1 MADFRKSLPVL
12 AVFALILAS
21 AVSANAQGPAF
32 SCFANAGVPPIVR
45 AEGITELVGDIL
57 LNCTGGTPTPAGQPI
72 PAVNIQIFLNTPV
85 TSKLVSGSTLTEAL
99 LFLDDPGPQNLAN
112 TVQDPCTTTVCT
124 NTGNGTGAGYYTG
137 QPGSLGNKNVFQA
150 QTVAGNPNSLL
161 WIGVPIDPPGSVAQR
176 IIRITNVRAYA
187 AQFGAGSTVPTAI
200 TTLISASGTFSVP
213 INNPIQTVALIQKG
227 LSFSTSSVTT
237 LQQCFTQSF
246 KKVNTLTYQELF
258 ATAFKK
264 YNKGSSDAS
273 PTTAVAQ
280 NDFSPALNFE
290 TGFYNPNLTSTN
302 GLNVAGLPTFGTRLK
317 ASFANIPSG
326 VSLYVSTVNTDSNTL
341 DRARL
346 TSSETGAYSAV
357 SASTATGAPSSVAAV
372 TLTSGAGTAVWEV
385 TESEAT
391 SFAKLTFDV
400 YVSYTANPG
409 AGSPALGTGTVAGS
423 FAPISTTV
431 AVASSPIPRFVD
443 TGTASNIVTINPCV
457 TNLLFPFVTSQAGFD
472 TGIAISNTSKD
483 PFSTSTQEGTCTVNS
498 YGANEVAAITTPS
511 VAAGTTWV
519 GLASSL
525 MPNFQGYLIAQCR
538 FQYAHG
544 FSFVTKVGAVDVA
557 MGYLALV
564 IPDPARTPAPFPCGG
579 GSTIAGCV
587 LSGEQLGQ

>member
-12 AVFALILAS
+12 AVFALMLMS
-21 AVSANAQGPAF
+21 AVTASAQGPAF

-45 AEGITELVGDIL
+45 AEGITELVGDLI

-112 TVQDPCTTTVCT
+112 QTQAPCLTTVCT
-124 NTGNGTGAGYYTG
+124 NVGNGVGSGYYVG
-137 QPGSLGNKNVFQA
+137 QGSGTNVNVFQG
-150 QTVAGNPNSLL
+150 QSVPGNANSLL
-161 WIGVPIDPPGSVAQR
+161 WIGVPIDPPGSVGQR

-187 AQFGAGSTVPTAI
+187 AQFGAGSTVPTQI
-200 TTLISASGTFSVP
+200 TALISTSGTFSVP
-213 INNPIQTVALIQKG
+213 INNPIQTIALIQKG
-227 LSFSTSSVTT
+227 LGFALSSGPTT

-246 KKVNTLTYQELF
+246 TKVATLKYTELF

-264 YNKGSSDAS
+264 YNIGSSDGS

-280 NDFSPALNFE
+280 NNFSPALNYE
-290 TGFYNPNLTSTN
+290 TGFYNPGFTTTN

-317 ASFANIPSG
+317 ATFAGIPSG
-326 VSLYVSTVNTDSNTL
+326 VSLYASIANTTSASDL
-341 DRARL
+341 ARM
-346 TSSETGAYSAV
+346 TSSETGGFSAV
-357 SASTATGAPSSVAAV
+357 SASTASGAPAGVAAIS
-372 TLTSGAGTAVWEV
+372 LTSGAGTAVWEV
-385 TESEAT
+385 TESSST
-391 SFAKLTFDV
+391 SFATVTFDV
-400 YVSYTANPG
+400 YASYTANPG

-423 FAPISTTV
+423 FAPTSTTV
-431 AVASSPIPRFVD
+431 AIASSPIPRFVD
-443 TGTASNIVTINPCV
+443 TGSATNLMTINPCV

-472 TGIAISNTSKD
+472 TGLAISNTSKD

-519 GLASSL
+519 GLASTL

-544 FSFVTKVGAVDVA
+544 FAFVTKIGAVDLA

-564 IPDPARTPAPFPCGG
+564 IPDPARSPSPLSESA
-579 GSTIAGCV
+579 AG
-587 LSGEQLGQ
+587 SGEQLAQ